1 MRRELCIGM
10 RLSPISISVI
20 SIRSGKWL
28 LSLFCGV
35 LFLVGA
41 PQSSS
46 SRKVIYLDTR
56 ERVAASLTFEWVS
69 DKVVTPS
76 LEFVQRQNEI
86 TRRQI
91 ERLNIPPDQVKFID
105 ESIANQPFFLSDY
118 YIIKR
123 TSQRTLVRC
132 LVQMLSFP
140 EARVVQHQTDTYFL
154 GDTIAEVTYGS
165 EGDIMSVDLS
175 KVVEK
180 DVWGVGTPMGSVSP
194 AHLIFFAGISPL
206 RLAGG
211 AIDRWR
217 LRSVTPETWVFVL
230 AQQEG
235 EEYQPE
241 IEIHL
246 DRRYQD
252 APARLEIR
260 YPDGEIQMWRTLK
273 YKRIEGVW
281 FPSEVEYS
289 TNSAYNVR
297 SRYTLVRTERTKS
310 VELEI
315 PEGARIFD
323 RRRLGDAAWDNLMD
337 FEESVWKPGL
347 LDEKESKGTENKK

>member
-1 MRRELCIGM
+1 
-10 RLSPISISVI
+10 
-20 SIRSGKWL
+20 
-28 LSLFCGV
+28 
-35 LFLVGA
+35 
-41 PQSSS
+41 
-46 SRKVIYLDTR
+46 
-56 ERVAASLTFEWVS
+56 
-69 DKVVTPS
+69 
-76 LEFVQRQNEI
+76 
-86 TRRQI
+86 
-91 ERLNIPPDQVKFID
+91 
-105 ESIANQPFFLSDY
+105 
-118 YIIKR
+118 
-123 TSQRTLVRC
+123 
-132 LVQMLSFP
+132 MLSFP

-165 EGDIMSVDLS
+165 EGDIMSVNLS

-180 DVWGVGTPMGSVSP
+180 DVWGVGTPMGSVS
-194 AHLIFFAGISPL
+194 AASLIFFAGISPL

-260 YPDGEIQMWRTLK
+260 YPGGEIQMWRTLK

-323 RRRLGDAAWDNLMD
+323 RRRLGDTAWDNLMD